1 MEAPDAFA
9 AATLRHAEAL
19 LAPQPLQRG
28 VLLLEFLESFRAV
41 DFQPAVLVPPPVVP
55 LLGHAELT
63 TYRRDIRTISEQPVS
78 LPEPTNHLLQRVT
91 LPSVCHDLTSLPA
104 RSLEQQDNSHN
115 DWTYKKGSGQYGHF
129 KRRQD
134 HRQWV
139 TL

>member
-78 LPEPTNHLLQRVT
+78 LPELTKHLLRRVT